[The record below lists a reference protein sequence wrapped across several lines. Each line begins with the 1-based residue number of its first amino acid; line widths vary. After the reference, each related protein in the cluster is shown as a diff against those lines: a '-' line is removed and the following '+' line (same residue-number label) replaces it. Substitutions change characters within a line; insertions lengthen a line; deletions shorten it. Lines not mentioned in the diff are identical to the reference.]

1 MELVLE
7 KPIEELIPLLIKF
20 NNEEL
25 IKEIAPKIAVYKNAV
40 YTEDTLPTAKSDR
53 AKLNKLKE
61 NFDVE
66 RKRIKELYLEPYIK
80 FETQLKEVIN
90 LVDDGVQAID
100 TQVKAF
106 EEKKKES
113 KRQAIQDY
121 WNECIGELHDLLTLD
136 SIFNTRWLNTTYKID
151 DVKRE
156 ILNLIQKTQSDLQV
170 IETLKSKHELFL
182 KDYYLRELDLGRT
195 LQMKVNLEEKEKKLA
210 EIQTKPTENAER
222 EEKQDNLST
231 KVDTEQIQVDFRVIG
246 TREQLS
252 KLKQFLK
259 ENNIQYGKV
268 E

>member
-7 KPIEELIPLLIKF
+7 RPIEELIPLLIKF

-25 IKEIAPKIAVYKNAV
+25 IKEIEPKIAVYKNAV
-40 YTEDTLPTAKSDR
+40 YTEDTLATAKSDR

-61 NFDVE
+61 NFDIE

-106 EEKKKES
+106 EDKKKES

-136 SIFNTRWLNTTYKID
+136 AIFNPRWLNTTYKLD
-151 DVKRE
+151 DIKRE
-156 ILNLIQKTQSDLQV
+156 IINRITITKNDLEIIQ
-170 IETLKSKHELFL
+170 TLKSKHELFL
-182 KDYYLRELDLGRT
+182 KDYYLRELDLAKT
-195 LQMKVNLEEKEKKLA
+195 IQMKANLEEKEKKLA
-210 EIQTKPTENAER
+210 EIQTKPTENT
-222 EEKQDNLST
+222 EKEQMQDNLST
-231 KVDTEQIQVDFRVIG
+231 KVDTEQIQVDFRVIA

-259 ENNIQYGKV
+259 ENNIKYGKV